1 VAYQQQLEML
11 TRVRSAVA
19 EVATSRKRLELQA
32 GQLGQQIDKV
42 GDRSRKAME
51 VGGGDQAEETG
62 ARRDAAQERLA
73 DLRHQ
78 YADVQAEEE
87 CVSVQP
93 AGKHHDGGD
102 RGARQR

>member
-51 VGGGDQAEETG
+51 VGGATWQ
-62 ARRDAAQERLA
+62 RRPG
-73 DLRHQ
+73 H
-78 YADVQAEEE
+78 
-87 CVSVQP
+87 
-93 AGKHHDGGD
+93 AGTLPRSG
-102 RGARQR
+102 